1 MEKKIEP
8 PGMLE
13 VIAAVSVPITLISFI
28 IAFLSYHEDYGKKR
42 LIELGLIR
50 VRSHERSKTH
60 R

>member
-1 MEKKIEP
+1 MERKIEP

-13 VIAAVSVPITLISFI
+13 VIAAASVPIALISFI
-28 IAFLSYHEDYGKKR
+28 IAILSYHEDYGKKR

-50 VRSHERSKTH
+50 VRPYERSKTH